1 MKRIFTATP
10 VSGFTLVE
18 WLVTMTILAL
28 LIVLAAQVCNGARW
42 IQCTGNRRLD
52 ADEEARSV
60 FDRMSMDFAQMIRRP
75 DVDYWLKDDVNR
87 WVDGTGNDKIAF
99 FSSVPG
105 YYPDDSWN
113 SPISVVGYWVDPV
126 EGLQRYSC
134 GLLWNGMDRPDPQMI
149 FAGVSRSSSGSESNT
164 LLHNWPGA
172 ITPTGDDGS
181 EPAGAGVFRMEYY
194 YVLRSDGDQPP
205 VLSTLPWIS
214 GGPVNGL
221 RDVAALG
228 VVIAIIDARGRALLS
243 QKALEDLAGSLENFS
258 ATTTH
263 PGDLEARWQ
272 EALQTSGLPPTVL
285 SSIRIYRRWFYLS
298 PLHAPGDMP

>member
-1 MKRIFTATP
+1 MKRISTAP
-10 VSGFTLVE
+10 AGGFTLVE

-42 IQCTGNRRLD
+42 IQCTSNRRLD

-60 FDRMSMDFAQMIRRP
+60 FDRMAMDFAQMLRRP

-87 WVDGTGNDKIAF
+87 WNDGTGNDQLAF

-105 YYPDDSWN
+105 YYPEDAWN

-126 EGLQRYSC
+126 EGLQRHSC
-134 GLLWNGMDRPDPQMI
+134 GLLWNGMARADPQMI
-149 FAGVSRSSSGSESNT
+149 FAGVSRSNGSGTNT
-164 LLHNWPGA
+164 LLENWPGA
-172 ITPTGDDGS
+172 IKPLGDDGS

-194 YVLRSDGDQPP
+194 YVLRSDAAHPP
-205 VLSTLPWIS
+205 TLSALPWQQ
-214 GGPVNGL
+214 GGASVNGL
-221 RDVAALG
+221 RDVAAFG
-228 VVIAIIDARGRALLS
+228 VVLAIIDARGRALLS
-243 QKALEDLAGSLENFS
+243 QKALGDLAGAMENFS
-258 ATTTH
+258 ATTTQ

-272 EALQTSGLPPTVL
+272 AALQTSGLPPAAL